1 MQDTMRVFFG
11 VAPFLPLQPSDN
23 PYSDKMRKARCK
35 DNDFSCRAD
44 VLDDIKVQK
53 NLRTCILA
61 RILGNSLT
69 SSGGT
74 RVG

>member
-1 MQDTMRVFFG
+1 MLAFKVFWQTIFKKIMQDTMRVFFG

-53 NLRTCILA
+53 NPGTCILA
-61 RILGNSLT
+61 
-69 SSGGT
+69 
-74 RVG
+74 